1 MNSTEQEEPQGPVTV
16 QVTVGG
22 AYQVTVF
29 PIREGMGIL
38 ESNVVHTE
46 EIAVDIAVYSTGL
59 CMYGAWYSK
68 SCAIMYYKNKST
80 SEELSTVMNN

>member
-38 ESNVVHTE
+38 ESNVAYTE
-46 EIAVDIAVYSTGL
+46 EIVVDIAVHSTGMCRL
-59 CMYGAWYSK
+59 SK
-68 SCAIMYYKNKST
+68 SCVTKTVKNCVFT
-80 SEELSTVMNN
+80 